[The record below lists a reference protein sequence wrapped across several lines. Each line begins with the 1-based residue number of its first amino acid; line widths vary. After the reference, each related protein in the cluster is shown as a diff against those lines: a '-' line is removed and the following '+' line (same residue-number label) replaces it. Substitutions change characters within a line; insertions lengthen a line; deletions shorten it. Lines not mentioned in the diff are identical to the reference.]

1 MGSPSSPPGSRDEG
15 GGAANACTKTSSRL
29 GLAEWLFLGLFLP
42 ACLPAMVLLSGLLP
56 NLCKYWSWESGSSTG
71 PNAGSIKGIQNIEL
85 SAAQANEAVVTLVL
99 GYWYDGGVINF
110 KLWTDVATYYG
121 FIY

>member
-1 MGSPSSPPGSRDEG
+1 MPAPRPAVVSVWLNGSFSGSS
-15 GGAANACTKTSSRL
+15 C
-29 GLAEWLFLGLFLP
+29 LP

-110 KLWTDVATYYG
+110 KLWTDVAIYYG